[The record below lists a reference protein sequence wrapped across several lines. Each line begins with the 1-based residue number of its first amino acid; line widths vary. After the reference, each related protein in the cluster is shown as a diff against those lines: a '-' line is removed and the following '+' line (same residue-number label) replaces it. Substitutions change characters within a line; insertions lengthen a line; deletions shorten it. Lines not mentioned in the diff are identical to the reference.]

1 MVGPWVRGDGRS
13 VGERRRWS
21 VRGWE
26 EEMRGGDGRSVGG
39 RRWSVRG

>member
-1 MVGPWVRGDGRS
+1 MVGPWVRGGDGRS

-26 EEMRGGDGRSVGG
+26 EEMVGPWVRGGHRKT
-39 RRWSVRG
+39 